1 MLGHL
6 TRESVFKWTQKT
18 TTWNNQLH
26 IKQMLSAKIRQKKD
40 LRSFNPNH
48 AINLSKFTRNLEN
61 ISNELKQHFQNKTVL
76 LATTQPKNLQMILTK
91 AKFEENLIPSPLKED
106 EFFLWWLYLPQMWI
120 YHSVQ
125 IFSI

>member
-1 MLGHL
+1 
-6 TRESVFKWTQKT
+6 
-18 TTWNNQLH
+18 
-26 IKQMLSAKIRQKKD
+26 MLSAKIRQKKD
-40 LRSFNPNH
+40 LRLFNPNH

-106 EFFLWWLYLPQMWI
+106 EFFL
-120 YHSVQ
+120 
-125 IFSI
+125 